1 VDEQSLLL
9 VHRVLLTIEKE
20 GLWRELQDEMEQDR
34 MSGTFERLPEIVR
47 QARAE
52 LRKA

>member
-20 GLWRELQDEMEQDR
+20 GLWRELQDEMEQDL
-34 MSGTFERLPEIVR
+34 SGTFERLPEIVR